1 MQFCLD
7 INVLKLSPKT
17 VNNES
22 MNFTN
27 IAASYVFLVLN
38 VIEAVFQAYLLII
51 FPSNLRL
58 IDCVISKI
66 QIIKAD

>member
-38 VIEAVFQAYLLII
+38 VIEAVFQAHLLII

-58 IDCVISKI
+58 IDCVISKT